1 MARNAIVEL
10 ALLVELVQ
18 KQATKKRRGE
28 NSPRERKLEKKA
40 SSHCILALLA
50 LLTEKEAAAAPRLL
64 SPTHP
69 FNFKLNG
76 CTQLF
81 IR

>member
-18 KQATKKRRGE
+18 KQATKKQRKL
-28 NSPRERKLEKKA
+28 PPERKLEKKA

-50 LLTEKEAAAAPRLL
+50 LLTEKEAAAPRLL
-64 SPTHP
+64 PPTQP

>member
-50 LLTEKEAAAAPRLL
+50 LLTEKEAAAPRLL
-64 SPTHP
+64 PPTQP
-69 FNFKLNG
+69 FNFELNG

-81 IR
+81 FR